1 MEQLK
6 DLYSKYPNTTSI
18 NLEFAEIEELSPLLP
33 ILSKFSSLIELILFG
48 NRIERLPRDLSCLKS
63 LQKLDISNNLFESIP
78 QVLPGL
84 KSLPNLKDLN
94 ITLNTQDEEDLLL
107 ASLTTLTK
115 LNDTELVNQ
124 SEDFLASESLTQDD
138 LEKVAMMYD
147 DIRNYAKDIDPS
159 LDKKLAADF
168 DEIVKDIMGQLS
180 DVLKK
185 ESNSFF
191 THTHMVLAKF
201 NMYRICQEKVA
212 LLAGRNNK
220 KLGRII
226 KELSDANKSVFEQ
239 LCKVAFSSYESWN
252 EKSLNSS
259 QDLSRASDQVNN
271 LLKNIEVLQGENE
284 KIKMELKEQVKR
296 FQEEKN
302 ELEKEL
308 ESLQEENKKYLDT
321 IIKHSKANAG
331 SAINASS
338 TYDEKPKAISSS
350 LATRTLTLRQ
360 LKEVITEIYDSKS
373 KFDEKCAEGKMP
385 RETMEQHM
393 YSFLNQK
400 YGLRSLII
408 EWVAAIITGIKT
420 YSAEDNDVAVFGKI
434 LRNECDEE
442 FRFVQNQVKETVNE
456 LLRIQIKNKFPL
468 KPANEIN
475 KILEDRVQGLI
486 LEDEWCEIVKY
497 MYNEA
502 DSQLLLNLIWT
513 NVSSKSSIS
522 TNRSRSRE
530 DLQKKEARNTG
541 IAYTEFLKLLLD
553 FQLKAHEKFLQPFI
567 KIFKTIA
574 NNKSGVLNENDF
586 ISLCKLMKLEEDFII
601 KLLTVVDPYENQA
614 ITFSECVALF
624 STEVFPHNNVP
635 ILQELTLH
643 PV

>member
-1 MEQLK
+1 MEILK
-6 DLYSKYPNTTSI
+6 DLYSKSPNTNSI
-18 NLEFAEIEELSPLLP
+18 NLEFSEIEEVAPLLN
-33 ILSKFSSLIELILFG
+33 ILSKFSQLSELILFG
-48 NRIERLPRDLSCLKS
+48 NRIERLPRDLSCLKF
-63 LQKLDISNNLFESIP
+63 LQKLDISNNLLESIS

-84 KSLPNLKDLN
+84 KSLPSLKDLN
-94 ITLNTQDEEDLLL
+94 ITLNTQEEEDLLL
-107 ASLTTLTK
+107 ASLPSLIR
-115 LNDTELVNQ
+115 LNDTELLSQ
-124 SEDFLASESLTQDD
+124 PEEYAGPESLTQDD

-159 LDKKLAADF
+159 LDKKLASDF

-185 ESNSFF
+185 ETNTFL
-191 THTHMVLAKF
+191 THTHMVLSKF
-201 NMYRICQEKVA
+201 NMYRICQEKVS
-212 LLAGRNNK
+212 LLASRNNK

-226 KELSDANKSVFEQ
+226 KELSEANKSVFEQ
-239 LCKVAFSSYESWN
+239 LCKIMFTSYENWN

-259 QDLSRASDQVNN
+259 QDLTRASGQVNK
-271 LLKNIEVLQGENE
+271 LLSSIETLEREIEKLKQDQKDQAKN
-284 KIKMELKEQVKR
+284 
-296 FQEEKN
+296 FHEEKD
-302 ELEKEL
+302 ELVKEI
-308 ESLQEENKKYLDT
+308 ESLQEENRKYLDT
-321 IIKHSKANAG
+321 IIKHSKSNAG
-331 SAINASS
+331 SVLNSS
-338 TYDEKPKAISSS
+338 VYEDKPKMISQS

-360 LKEVITEIYDSKS
+360 LKEVITEIYESKN
-373 KFDEKCAEGKMP
+373 KFDEKCAEGKMS

-393 YSFLNQK
+393 YSVLNQK

-420 YSAEDNDVAVFGKI
+420 FSAEDNDVAVFGKI

-475 KILEDRVQGLI
+475 KILEDRIQGLVQ
-486 LEDEWCEIVKY
+486 EDEWSEIVKY
-497 MYNEA
+497 MYNES
-502 DSQLLLNLIWT
+502 DSQVLLNLIWN
-513 NVSSKSSIS
+513 NVSQKSSMA

-530 DLQKKEARNTG
+530 DLQKKELKNTG
-541 IAYTEFLKLLLD
+541 IPYNEFLKLLLD

-567 KIFKTIA
+567 KIFRSIV

-586 ISLCKLMKLEEDFII
+586 ISMCKAMKMDEEFIMKMLSI
-601 KLLTVVDPYENQA
+601 VDPYENQA

-624 STEVFPHNNVP
+624 STEVYPHNNLP
-635 ILQELTLH
+635 ILQELTIN